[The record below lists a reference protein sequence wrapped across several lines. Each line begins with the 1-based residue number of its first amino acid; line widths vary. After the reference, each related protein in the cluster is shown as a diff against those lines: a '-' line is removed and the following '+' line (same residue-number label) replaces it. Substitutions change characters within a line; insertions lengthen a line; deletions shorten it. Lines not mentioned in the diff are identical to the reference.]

1 MTRMRLGVA
10 LGLLVLATAS
20 CGRYGP
26 PVRAPRPA
34 AAPVPAPAAQIPP
47 DPASNQPIDETV
59 EP

>member
-10 LGLLVLATAS
+10 LVLLVLATAS

-26 PVRAPRPA
+26 PVRASRPA
-34 AAPVPAPAAQIPP
+34 AAPAAQIPA
-47 DPASNQPIDETV
+47 DPASNQPTDETV